1 MSGVAKVLRYAAF
14 TLMTLFGLVGGLFV
28 AGYAFEDLGGW
39 TAAGLTALWV
49 VPLVGLSVFAV
60 LRPEPAARVL
70 VWVTAAVAVSTLADS
85 AFGVVPRDA
94 WGPVAAVTVFA
105 LGVALAFLGLRRAGL
120 AGLLMIVTGL
130 AQLLATVVAV
140 AVHEADEGPGM
151 RALLGTSS
159 GVVVMPLLLIGALFL
174 LSGLLEHEPLRPGHA
189 PRVRT
194 AH

>member
-1 MSGVAKVLRYAAF
+1 MRGFARALRYAAF
-14 TLMTLFGLVGGLFV
+14 TLMALFGLVGGLFV

-60 LRPEPAARVL
+60 RRPQPAARVF
-70 VWVTAAVAVSTLADS
+70 VWVTAAIAALTLADS

-94 WGPVAAVTVFA
+94 WGPVAAIAVFA
-105 LGVALAFLGLRRAGL
+105 LGVSLAFLGLRRAGL
-120 AGLLMIVTGL
+120 AGLLMIATGL

-140 AVHEADEGPGM
+140 AVHEAGEGPGM
-151 RALLGTSS
+151 GALLGTSS
-159 GVVVMPLLLIGALFL
+159 GVVVMPLLLVGALFL
-174 LSGLLEHEPLRPGHA
+174 LSGLLDHEPLRPGHA
-189 PRVRT
+189 PRVRP